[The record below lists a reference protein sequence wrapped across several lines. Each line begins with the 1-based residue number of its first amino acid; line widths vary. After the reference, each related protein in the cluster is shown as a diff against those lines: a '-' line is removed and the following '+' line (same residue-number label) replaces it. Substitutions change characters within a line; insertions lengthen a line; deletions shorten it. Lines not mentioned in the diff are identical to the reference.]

1 MTRGSSLSSSFP
13 NSSATWLVTRLP
25 RVILLPFNFL
35 GGFIASNG
43 EGSSLNSSATWLLTR
58 LPRVIL
64 LRLTSLVVLRPMARG
79 SSLNSFFPNSSATWL
94 LTRLPRVILLQLT
107 SLVDLLR
114 PMARGSSLS
123 SASLSG
129 TFNRDCI
136 IDVGIAIQFSLL
148 IPDFSRLAWANVLID
163 LTSDS
168 SDGSH

>member
-13 NSSATWLVTRLP
+13 NSSAIWLVTRLP

-43 EGSSLNSSATWLLTR
+43 EGIIAQLISNMASDPTASGDPLAINFLGGIASNGKGIIAQLV
-58 LPRVIL
+58 LPQLI
-64 LRLTSLVVLRPMARG
+64 SNMASDPTASG
-79 SSLNSFFPNSSATWL
+79 DPLAINFLGGFIASNGEGIIAE
-94 LTRLPRVILLQLT
+94 
-107 SLVDLLR
+107 
-114 PMARGSSLS
+114 LS
-123 SASLSG
+123 I
-129 TFNRDCI
+129 TVC
-136 IDVGIAIQFSLL
+136 VGIAIQFSLL

>member
-43 EGSSLNSSATWLLTR
+43 EGIIAQLISNMASDPTASGDPLAINFLGGIASNGKGIIAQLV
-58 LPRVIL
+58 LPQLI
-64 LRLTSLVVLRPMARG
+64 SNMA
-79 SSLNSFFPNSSATWL
+79 SDP
-94 LTRLPRVILLQLT
+94 LPRVILLQLT